1 MPTAV
6 VTGSLGLVGSYVA
19 VKLKRAGFDVYG
31 VDADIRSQ
39 LFPDVSRLTK
49 GDTSKIYEDENIE
62 TKSIDVR
69 DYLAFSSLIKTLA
82 DDKGLDL
89 VIHCAAQPSHDWAA
103 GNPFEDASL
112 NINATLNV
120 CESLRQH
127 SPSSLLCHLSTNK
140 VYGDTPNKLPLIELE
155 SRYEIDNSHGFYN
168 GIDESMTID
177 GSMHSLFGVSK
188 TAGDLYVQEY
198 SRYFGIPAI
207 ILRGGCLTGAKHRG
221 AQLHGFLNYLIRCGI
236 EGKKYT
242 ILGYK
247 GKQVRDN
254 LHAEDIADLIIKIF
268 STHADQAN
276 RPAYPIV
283 ANLGGGRENSVSV
296 LEIIDILS
304 SSFDIKLDYD
314 YKDESRTGD
323 HIWYISD
330 TSLLGKIFNWK
341 PNINIHGI
349 VSEIIE
355 KIP

>member
-19 VKLKRAGFDVYG
+19 VKLKRAGFKVYG
-31 VDADIRSQ
+31 IDNDIRSR
-39 LFPDVSRLTK
+39 LFTDVNRLTES
-49 GDTSKIYEDENIE
+49 DILRIYDGE
-62 TKSIDVR
+62 SIVHQSVDVR
-69 DYLAFSSLIKTLA
+69 DYNSFSALIKTIV
-82 DDKGLDL
+82 DDNGLDL

-103 GNPFEDASL
+103 TNPFEDASL

-120 CESLRQH
+120 CESLRAH

-140 VYGDTPNKLPLIELE
+140 VYGDTPNRLPLIELE

-188 TAGDLYVQEY
+188 AAGDLYVQEY

-221 AQLHGFLNYLIRCGI
+221 AQLHGFLNYLIRCGV

-242 ILGYK
+242 IIGHK

-254 LHAEDIADLIIKIF
+254 LHAEDIGDLIINIF
-268 STHADQAN
+268 STHSDN
-276 RPAYPIV
+276 DTRPSYPIV

-296 LEIIDILS
+296 LEIIKILNN
-304 SSFDIKLDYD
+304 SFDIKLDYD
-314 YKDESRTGD
+314 YKEESRIGD

-330 TSLLGKIFNWK
+330 TSLLNKIYNWK
-341 PNINIHGI
+341 PNISIHGI
-349 VSEIIE
+349 VSEMIE
-355 KIP
+355 KIH